1 MLLRLSHAHAL
12 FGPVAVSFLVH
23 YPLDLFKRSSLY
35 SIHLCCVNLR
45 AWLTGLTAVWAACVL
60 CRCHVMTWG
69 DCPTSAG
76 LAGVG
81 STSPAWGRPVAH
93 MLLYVLAAFVYDF
106 R

>member
-1 MLLRLSHAHAL
+1 
-12 FGPVAVSFLVH
+12 
-23 YPLDLFKRSSLY
+23 
-35 SIHLCCVNLR
+35 
-45 AWLTGLTAVWAACVL
+45 
-60 CRCHVMTWG
+60 MTWG

-76 LAGVG
+76 LADVG